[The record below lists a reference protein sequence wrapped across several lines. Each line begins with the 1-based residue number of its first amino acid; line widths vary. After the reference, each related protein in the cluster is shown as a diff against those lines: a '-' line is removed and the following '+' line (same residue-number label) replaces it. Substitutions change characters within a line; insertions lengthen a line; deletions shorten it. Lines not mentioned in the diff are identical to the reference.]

1 MNRDEKIAL
10 IAEDLPLIREIKDGS
25 MAEKVAEVWL
35 ETIHMSTYSNIA
47 EMPFSDKFPDRTL
60 KEHVNATTEA
70 SLALSRIFK
79 KYHGIEV
86 DEDLLIAFAL
96 IHDVDKC
103 LKYVK
108 DENGNIVVSDMGTKI
123 QHGVMSAMIARDC
136 GFDMKMQH
144 LLITHTPSQNMQPA
158 YKEGV
163 VFAGVDK
170 CDWDMVCRFLNEN

>member
-25 MAEKVAEVWL
+25 MAEKVADVWL

-70 SLALSRIFK
+70 ALALSRIFK

-170 CDWDMVCRFLNEN
+170 CDWDMVCRFLNEY

>member
-25 MAEKVAEVWL
+25 MAEKVADVWL
-35 ETIHMSTYSNIA
+35 ET
-47 EMPFSDKFPDRTL
+47 
-60 KEHVNATTEA
+60 
-70 SLALSRIFK
+70 
-79 KYHGIEV
+79 
-86 DEDLLIAFAL
+86 
-96 IHDVDKC
+96 
-103 LKYVK
+103 
-108 DENGNIVVSDMGTKI
+108 
-123 QHGVMSAMIARDC
+123 
-136 GFDMKMQH
+136 MQH